1 MAKVSFARHLYRFF
15 PGLEG
20 REVHV
25 QAANVAQVLS
35 ELEKQYPGIALYITD
50 ERGSLRQ
57 HVNIF
62 VGEEMVVDRK
72 ALSDR
77 LKEDSHVY
85 IMQALSGG

>member
-20 REVHV
+20 QDVRVK
-25 QAANVAQVLS
+25 AANVAQVLS
-35 ELEKQYPGIALYITD
+35 ELDKQYPGFALYIVD
-50 ERGSLRQ
+50 ERGGLRP

-72 ALSDR
+72 TLSDR

>member
-25 QAANVAQVLS
+25 QAANVAQVLT
-35 ELEKQYPGIALYITD
+35 ELEKQYPGFALYITD

>member
-20 REVHV
+20 QEVHV
-25 QAANVAQVLS
+25 KAGNVA
-35 ELEKQYPGIALYITD
+35 ELLGQLDKQFPGFSFYITD
-50 ERGSLRQ
+50 ERGSLRP

-62 VGEEMVVDRK
+62 IEEEMVLDRRT
-72 ALSDR
+72 LSDR

-85 IMQALSGG
+85 ILQALSGG

>member
-20 REVHV
+20 QEVHV
-25 QAANVAQVLS
+25 KANTVA
-35 ELEKQYPGIALYITD
+35 ELLGQLDKQYPGFSFYIAD
-50 ERGSLRQ
+50 ERGSLRP

-62 VGEEMVVDRK
+62 IEEEMVLDRRT
-72 ALSDR
+72 LSDR

-85 IMQALSGG
+85 ILQALSGG

>member
-1 MAKVSFARHLYRFF
+1 MARVTFARHLYRFF

-20 REVHV
+20 QEVHV
-25 QAANVAQVLS
+25 AAGNVA
-35 ELEKQYPGIALYITD
+35 ELLRELDRRWPGFALYITD
-50 ERGSLRQ
+50 EHGSLRQ

-62 VGEEMVVDRK
+62 VGEEMVVDRRR
-72 ALSDR
+72 LSDR